1 MLIIAGTLTI
11 EKPATEDVLEACRE
25 MMKATHEESGCID
38 YVFSIDPIDPKII
51 HVYERWEDEES
62 LNAHFL
68 APHMAPFRKALASWG
83 VTDRDI
89 LKFQVEDVDR
99 MV

>member
-38 YVFSIDPIDPKII
+38 YVFSIDPTDKKII
-51 HVYERWEDEES
+51 H
-62 LNAHFL
+62 
-68 APHMAPFRKALASWG
+68 
-83 VTDRDI
+83 
-89 LKFQVEDVDR
+89 
-99 MV
+99 